1 MLVTAC
7 NTGHHYPVL
16 GSLRGWFVNFID
28 LYVMKEDMSRSQNSG
43 SEDYYNI
50 TTVIPVIISE
60 VVHNGS
66 LYLSLTEVLH
76 RTTRTP
82 N

>member
-1 MLVTAC
+1 
-7 NTGHHYPVL
+7 
-16 GSLRGWFVNFID
+16 
-28 LYVMKEDMSRSQNSG
+28 MKEDMSRSQNSG
-43 SEDYYNI
+43 SDDYYNI